1 MSSKYHRPF
10 PPDFYENDGSVSIP
24 DRDGHSQPHSLIGG
38 FRGYYRS
45 LLPPPYDHL
54 PYDDDGSVM
63 WCGWPVYMARLEEL
77 RKKEE
82 KKLKAKKKKGIWTDA
97 SNPYPW
103 EVQSTKGDDEP

>member
-10 PPDFYENDGSVSIP
+10 PPDFYDDDGSIDIP

-38 FRGYYRS
+38 LRGYYRS
-45 LLPPPYDHL
+45 LLPPPYDRL
-54 PYDDDGSVM
+54 PYNEDGTVM
-63 WCGWPVYMARLEEL
+63 WCGHTVYRARLEEM

-82 KKLKAKKKKGIWTDA
+82 KQKPKKKKGVWSNA

-103 EVQSTKGDDEP
+103 EVQSTKGDDA